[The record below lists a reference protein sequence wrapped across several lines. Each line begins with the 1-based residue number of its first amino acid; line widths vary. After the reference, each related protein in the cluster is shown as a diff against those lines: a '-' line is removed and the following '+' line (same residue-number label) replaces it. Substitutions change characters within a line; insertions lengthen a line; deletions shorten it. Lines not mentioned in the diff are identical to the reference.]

1 MKRYSG
7 IIILALL
14 AAVVFAPFNVPFTL
28 ETVASVLP
36 ARQWVLLKSPE
47 GALSATLYDNR
58 NGLVGNREAYQFERG
73 DLVQMRSKESW
84 KSGGS
89 IKAGE
94 IVAAIG
100 SNRLNEQLM
109 QLKNQLAVEQASLNV
124 VSTGQKP
131 QVITQLEEEINLVKA
146 DLELRKKNLER
157 TRQLHTDGLAPA
169 TLLDQAEN
177 AYNESLARLRVAEKS
192 LAVGATGEKQES
204 VWLAQSR
211 IAALQKQIEFL
222 EKKETRYSIAAPFDG
237 LLRFEVAPDGD
248 KLFIEDASTVILQL
262 PIRLRDSRY
271 VLPGQNIELQLVDNQ
286 ATVAARVLEIGSRV
300 EILVREQVVMVKA
313 APINGVTLTPG
324 MPVRCWIVC
333 DKVRVSEF
341 LKRSIRWQ

>member
-1 MKRYSG
+1 M
-7 IIILALL
+7 
-14 AAVVFAPFNVPFTL
+14 VFAPFNVPFTL

-36 ARQWVLLKSPE
+36 ARQWVLVKSPD
-47 GALSATLYDNR
+47 GTLSATQYDNR
-58 NGLVGNREAYQFERG
+58 TGLVGNREAYQFERG
-73 DLVQMRSKESW
+73 DLVQMRSKEGW
-84 KSGGS
+84 KAGGS

-100 SNRLNEQLM
+100 SNRLSEQLV
-109 QLKNQLAVEQASLNV
+109 QLKNQLAVEQAGLDV
-124 VSTGQKP
+124 ISTGQKP
-131 QVITQLEEEINLVKA
+131 QVITQLEEEINLAKA

-157 TRQLHTDGLAPA
+157 TRQLHLDGLTPA

-192 LAVGATGEKQES
+192 LAVGATGEKQEAVS
-204 VWLAQSR
+204 LAQSR

-222 EKKETRYSIAAPFDG
+222 EKKETRYAIVAPFDG
-237 LLRFEVAPDGD
+237 LLRFDVLPEGE
-248 KLFIEDASTVILQL
+248 KLFVEDTSTVVLQL

-271 VLPGQNIELQLVDNQ
+271 VRPGQQVELQLVDNQ
-286 ATVAARVLEIGSRV
+286 VRVAAKVLEIGNRA
-300 EILVREQVVMVKA
+300 EILGREQVVMVKA

-324 MPVRCWIVC
+324 MPVRCWIIC
-333 DKVRVSEF
+333 DNVRVSEF